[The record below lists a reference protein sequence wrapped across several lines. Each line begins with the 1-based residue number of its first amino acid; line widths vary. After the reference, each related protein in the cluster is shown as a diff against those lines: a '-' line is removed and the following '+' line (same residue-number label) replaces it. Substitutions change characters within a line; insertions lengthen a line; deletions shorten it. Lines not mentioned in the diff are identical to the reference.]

1 MAKIRESADLCDIMS
16 KVCATR
22 RAVSAAILAGGRASR
37 FDGTDKSALVIG
49 GSRIIDRE
57 LAALSPVVSE
67 ILIVSN
73 DDARYAGRG
82 ITVVRDRVE
91 GAGPLGGI
99 YTALLSAR
107 HPWVLVVACDM
118 PFVSTMLF
126 DTLVGAVEDGAD
138 AIVPRS
144 ARGLEPL
151 CAIYAQRVAPILKRR
166 LDAHAWRVGDMIAE
180 LRVHEIAGAALAG
193 LDDDGRLFENVN
205 TPHDYARA
213 QGN

>member
-1 MAKIRESADLCDIMS
+1 MT
-16 KVCATR
+16 KVCATG
-22 RAVSAAILAGGRASR
+22 RAVTAAILAGGRASR

-57 LAALSPVVSE
+57 LAALSPVARE

-73 DDARYAGRG
+73 DAARYQALNIPVIG
-82 ITVVRDRVE
+82 DRIP

-99 YTALLSAR
+99 YTALLAAR
-107 HPWVLVVACDM
+107 HRWVLIVACDM

-126 DTLVGAVEDGAD
+126 ETLVGAIDDDAD
-138 AIVPRS
+138 AVVPRS
-144 ARGLEPL
+144 PRGLEPL
-151 CAIYAQRVAPILKRR
+151 CAAYSQHAAPILKRR
-166 LDAHAWRVGDMIAE
+166 LDAHQWRVGEMITE
-180 LRVHEIAGAALAG
+180 LRVREISGGALAG